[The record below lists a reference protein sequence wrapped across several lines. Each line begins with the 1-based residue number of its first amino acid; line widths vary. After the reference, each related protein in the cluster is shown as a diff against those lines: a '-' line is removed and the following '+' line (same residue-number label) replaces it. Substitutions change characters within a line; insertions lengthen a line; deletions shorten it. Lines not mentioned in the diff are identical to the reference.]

1 MAGWFF
7 QKHDG
12 YQDIDQTSAGEAF
25 SGGAI
30 RDLATALVRE
40 GIQNALDAR
49 ALTSEL
55 DPVVVKI
62 SLGKCP
68 APVTA
73 HNRKWFNILFDHV
86 ALPDVGAP
94 NAPRPNHRNEYLLFE
109 DFNTKGLVGDYSAPY
124 KPGEENNFVN
134 FLYHDGVTGKGE
146 RKLGS
151 RGVGKIVFT
160 MASRIRSTFA
170 FTIRAGDENLQPLLI
185 GKNLLR
191 FRQLNGNLYG
201 GRAYFLK
208 EWRDGESRQP
218 IDDDGMLADFRT
230 SFPLKRRNEPGLSLV
245 IPFLDPSVDAISLRF
260 AIVAEYHYAILRG
273 ELQVELDDHG
283 AVESFSADRLPRVG
297 DEQVDAEVALARWAV
312 SLPSIELQTVRPLS
326 NGIQKLDETL
336 VSEEIRNAITSALNH
351 RDRVAVRVPL
361 YIHPKDAA
369 PLATHFDVFLERA
382 ERLSAKP
389 TFIRELLPVS
399 DVRDA
404 KSASKVRGLVVI
416 APGPLADFLRSA
428 EGANHTDWSPRT
440 DRFQER
446 YKGRLGE
453 IRFVATAVSRLVEI
467 AFGNA
472 NEPVGGIATQFFSS
486 AIPNA
491 TSTAL
496 GKAKKTSGVGPEIP
510 PDDLE
515 PKPPALFRVEQTNDG
530 FTIRQNDHG
539 PASEGELPERLRV
552 RVAYDV
558 INGSPWS
565 RFDEIDFDLRKPR
578 GNVRLSASNSEIVRS
593 DKGNRFAVESIDPG
607 FEVTAIGFDPNR
619 DLIVDVTTTTAVE
632 SKSSEGEDDR

>member
-7 QKHDG
+7 QQHDG
-12 YQDIDQTSAGEAF
+12 YQDIDQSSAGEAF

-30 RDLATALVRE
+30 RDLATAIVRE

-49 ALTSEL
+49 EQTGEET
-55 DPVVVKI
+55 PVVVKI
-62 SLGKCP
+62 TLGKCP
-68 APVTA
+68 SLVTA
-73 HNRKWFNILFDHV
+73 HNQKWFDTLFEHV

-94 NAPRPNHRNEYLLFE
+94 NAPRSSDRNEFLLFE

-134 FLYHDGVTGKGE
+134 FMYHDGVTGKGE

-160 MASRIRSTFA
+160 MASRMRSTFA
-170 FTIRAGDENLQPLLI
+170 FTIRAEGDGIKPLLI

-191 FRQLNGNLYG
+191 FRELEGKLYG

-208 EWRDGESRQP
+208 EWREGEARQP
-218 IDDDGMLADFRT
+218 IDDDDALADFRV

-245 IPFLDPSVDAISLRF
+245 IPFVDPSVDANSLRF

-273 ELQVELDDHG
+273 ELRVELDDHG
-283 AVESFSADRLPRVG
+283 EVETFSADRLPRVG

-312 SLPSIELQTVRPLS
+312 SLPSIEMQTASPPS
-326 NGIQKLDETL
+326 DGIQKLDESL
-336 VSEEIRNAITSALNH
+336 VSEEVRTAITSALNH
-351 RDRVAVRVPL
+351 RDRVAIRVPL
-361 YIHPKDAA
+361 YIHPKDVA
-369 PLATHFDVFLERA
+369 PVVTHFDVFLERA
-382 ERLSAKP
+382 ERHSSKP

-467 AFGNA
+467 AFG
-472 NEPVGGIATQFFSS
+472 
-486 AIPNA
+486 
-491 TSTAL
+491 
-496 GKAKKTSGVGPEIP
+496 
-510 PDDLE
+510 
-515 PKPPALFRVEQTNDG
+515 
-530 FTIRQNDHG
+530 
-539 PASEGELPERLRV
+539 
-552 RVAYDV
+552 
-558 INGSPWS
+558 
-565 RFDEIDFDLRKPR
+565 
-578 GNVRLSASNSEIVRS
+578 
-593 DKGNRFAVESIDPG
+593 
-607 FEVTAIGFDPNR
+607 
-619 DLIVDVTTTTAVE
+619 
-632 SKSSEGEDDR
+632 

>member
-1 MAGWFF
+1 MADWFF
-7 QKHDG
+7 QQHDG
-12 YQDIDQTSAGEAF
+12 YQDIDQSSAGEAF
-25 SGGAI
+25 TGGAI

-49 ALTSEL
+49 EKTGEET
-55 DPVVVKI
+55 PVVVKI

-68 APVTA
+68 SPVTA
-73 HNRKWFNILFDHV
+73 HNRKWFDKLFAHV

-94 NAPRPNHRNEYLLFE
+94 NAPRLTDRNEFLLFE
-109 DFNTKGLVGDYSAPY
+109 DFNTRGLVGDYSAPY

-134 FLYHDGVTGKGE
+134 FMYHDGVTGKGE

-170 FTIRAGDENLQPLLI
+170 FTIRADDEGRQSLLI

-191 FRQLNGNLYG
+191 FRELAGTLYA
-201 GRAYFLK
+201 GRAYFLNA
-208 EWRDGESRQP
+208 WRDGEARQP
-218 IDDDGMLADFRT
+218 IFDDGTLDDFRL
-230 SFPLKRRNEPGLSLV
+230 SFPIKRRKEPGLSLV
-245 IPFLDPSVDAISLRF
+245 IPFLDQGVDANSLRF

-283 AVESFSADRLPRVG
+283 DVETFSADRLPRVG
-297 DEQVDAEVALARWAV
+297 NQQVDAEVALARWAV
-312 SLPSIELQTVRPLS
+312 SLESIELQTTSPPS
-326 NGIQKLDETL
+326 SSIQKLDESL
-336 VSEEIRNAITSALNH
+336 VSEKIRTAISSALNH
-351 RDRVAVRVPL
+351 RDRVAIRVPL
-361 YIHPKDAA
+361 YIHPKDAD
-369 PLATHFDVFLERA
+369 PIATHFDVFLERA
-382 ERLSAKP
+382 ERHSSKP

-404 KSASKVRGLVVI
+404 KPASKVRGLVVI

-486 AIPNA
+486 AISNVA
-491 TSTAL
+491 STAS
-496 GKAKKTSGVGPEIP
+496 GKAKKTSGTDPETP
-510 PDDLE
+510 PDDLD
-515 PKPPALFRVEQTNDG
+515 PKPPALYKVEQTNDG
-530 FTIRQNDHG
+530 FTIRLNDQG
-539 PASEGELPERLRV
+539 PASQGELPERLRV

-558 INGSPWS
+558 NNGSPWS
-565 RFDEIDFDLRKPR
+565 RFDEIDFDFRKPK
-578 GNVRLSASNSEIVRS
+578 GIVRLSAIKSEIVRS
-593 DKGNRFAVESIDPG
+593 DKGNRFSVESIEPG
-607 FEVTAIGFDPNR
+607 FEVIAVGFDPNR
-619 DLIVDVTTTTAVE
+619 DLIVDVIVTSAVE
-632 SKSSEGEDDR
+632 AKPSEGGDDR